1 MEKETS
7 SLAYYQCP
15 QCPWNFPV
23 LVYLSGN
30 YLYLR
35 ILYCMCSTWLQCY
48 RSLHQQKICR
58 EALPEYIQTFQGH
71 VSLHSW
77 HSPLQWYGQCYTHV
91 PLTEVLGV
99 ILIKIWRGFGPD
111 RPRDTPA
118 SALLVIVRVLSLTW
132 SWWYE
137 KACGLRWLLL
147 CMPIAPI
154 PKWLWMSRK
163 FYSRLMK

>member
-30 YLYLR
+30 YLYLQ

-71 VSLHSW
+71 ASLHLW
-77 HSPLQWYGQCYTHV
+77 HSPLQWYRQWWYRQCY
-91 PLTEVLGV
+91 TEVLGV
-99 ILIKIWRGFGPD
+99 ILIKIWIWAWSTTR
-111 RPRDTPA
+111 

-132 SWWYE
+132 FWWYE